1 MQHFSGFGRT
11 VWFAA
16 LCLFTIRLS
25 TAQVSTG
32 SIAGQVTDQS
42 HAVVPSITVT
52 LINEGTQAQRSVV
65 TGSDG
70 NYLFP
75 LVAPG
80 FYRIRVA
87 TQGFKTYEVKGLG
100 SAGCAGR
107 HTRDLA
113 RGWRHGHAGRDRR
126 FRSRAGSTQR

>member
-1 MQHFSGFGRT
+1 MQHSSGFGRT

-42 HAVVPSITVT
+42 NAVVPSITIA
-52 LINEGTQAQRSVV
+52 LINEGTQARRSVV

-80 FYRIRVA
+80 SIGFASRRRV
-87 TQGFKTYEVKGLG
+87 
-100 SAGCAGR
+100 
-107 HTRDLA
+107 
-113 RGWRHGHAGRDRR
+113 
-126 FRSRAGSTQR
+126 SRLMKSKAWKCR